1 MKTYPVSPQPFG
13 EDAVRKEARFIV
25 ASARARG
32 DRVFKISHGDC
43 PPSLRL
49 LLRQTLSVLKRER
62 KLTLF
67 IPGEKIQPEAPA
79 VIYLSE
85 KFPGLFSDPELDGEH
100 DNVTLVAL

>member
-25 ASARARG
+25 ASAR
-32 DRVFKISHGDC
+32 SHGDC

-85 KFPGLFSDPELDGEH
+85 KFPGLFSVPELDGEH
-100 DNVTLVAL
+100 DHVTLVAL